1 MEKKTVIINVQTEDG
16 VKQLDRLSAKFDEVY
31 GEVLP
36 LTGAIGELE
45 DQLYEM
51 AKRGEQGTDEFKTLA
66 AEAGRLKKTIAQVDM
81 EVDALSMTTANK
93 LGGALGGAASG
104 FELVQGAMG
113 AMGAESEAVE
123 AALLKVQSAMAIAQG
138 VQGVK
143 EALPAFKALGGGAIS
158 AFKGMTSAGKA
169 FAITGIGLILTALAA
184 AVAAMDAFTDSSE
197 KAAEAQKKL
206 EDDLAKT
213 NKQIEDQ
220 SKLTASLTQLT
231 DDMTRRELI
240 DAKKRGATEEELTKI
255 KRDGARER
263 IRILEDEEATA
274 LKLYQKKSRYGSY
287 KEAVAAEEAWLKT
300 TEATKNARMTLEEE
314 EADES
319 LAIQREAADRAA
331 EARKAAAERRKA
343 EQEKEK
349 QDKIDAF
356 EEDKKRSEEFLNAG
370 ALFSDKAATRREEDI
385 QEIKT
390 AEQTKYDI
398 ITYYQNELLKKQE
411 AAAAN
416 EKAIKERNKSFII
429 ENAEETFQFISD
441 LATIFEGKSEASQ
454 KRAFKIRKAAA
465 IAQTTV
471 ETFKAAQT
479 AYASQIVPL
488 DPTSPVRGAIAA
500 AFAVASGLAKVKA
513 IASTKFEGGGATGG
527 ATGGGGGG
535 GSAPAASTPAQFNI
549 VGNSGTN
556 QIAEGLANQTV
567 KAFVTEGDVSSA
579 QQLQR
584 NKITTI
590 SL

>member
-1 MEKKTVIINVQTEDG
+1 VEKKTVIINVQTEDG

-513 IASTKFEGGGATGG
+513 IASTQFGGSGATGG
-527 ATGGGGGG
+527 ATGGGGG